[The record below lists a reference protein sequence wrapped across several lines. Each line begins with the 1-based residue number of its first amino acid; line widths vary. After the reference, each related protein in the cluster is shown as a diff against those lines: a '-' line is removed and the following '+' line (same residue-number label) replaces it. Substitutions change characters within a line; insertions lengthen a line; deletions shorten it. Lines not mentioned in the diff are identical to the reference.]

1 MPSFLILLAISIVL
15 SALSYLLRP
24 KIPKPE
30 ARELETPDSKQGKTI
45 PAVFGRQVVS
55 MNVVATYDNQRF
67 IDNND
72 ISFYFLNMIGI
83 ICHGS
88 VDELTDILFED
99 IPVSTA
105 VVSDFFGGF
114 PPSPSVPFDPLIPIT
129 QALNTGVVKAYIA
142 ASQMQGGTDAQGG
155 VVGPMQFYWGDG
167 LNAVDPF
174 VASKM
179 TGFVTTSAS
188 APKWK
193 ELCYV
198 VFGTTPAELTL
209 HHPEGSVFNFYWAAN
224 TGRLPEV
231 AFLIKRYPHSIQ
243 DTMPGCS
250 DLIDIS
256 GDANP
261 IECIY
266 DIMTNTI
273 WGMGVAGTQFNI
285 VRWQEAAGTCRD
297 EDLGIS
303 FTLFEQNSAEDTVE
317 EILRHIDAEIYNDP
331 QTGLLEIKLI
341 RGDYVVADIAIVTE
355 QNSRD
360 MSFEPSS
367 WSEIITEIVV
377 NYKEFVDTGV
387 PAAGQWIGFSEGG
400 SARAQNI
407 AAASAIGEIRS
418 KDVDYPMY
426 TRAVLAQ
433 RKADQLIQA
442 LSRPLAR
449 ATWKMSRRGF
459 ALAPGSVVNIIW
471 PNYGI
476 ANAIMR
482 VISVDYGNM
491 LDGTMSFQAVL
502 DVFGTGDSI
511 ITAPPVG
518 GAPGGGGA
526 PLIPAGWGL
535 SYGQLY
541 GGQITTTGYGHN
553 YGQDYGRS

>member
-1 MPSFLILLAISIVL
+1 MPGFLVLLAISIVL

-30 ARELETPDSKQGKTI
+30 ERELETPDSKQGKTI
-45 PAVFGRQVVS
+45 PVVFGRQVIS
-55 MNVVATYDNQRF
+55 INVVATYDNQRY
-67 IDNND
+67 DGPNNT
-72 ISFYFLNMIGI
+72 SHYFLNMIGI
-83 ICHGS
+83 LCHGT
-88 VDELTDILFED
+88 VDELTDILFDD
-99 IPVSTA
+99 IPISTA
-105 VVSDFFGGF
+105 TVLDFGANF
-114 PPSPSVPFDPLIPIT
+114 PPSPTVPFDPLIPVT
-129 QALNTGVVKAYIA
+129 EALNTAGVRAYIA
-142 ASQMQGGTDAQGG
+142 ASDMQGGQFEQGG
-155 VVGPMQFYWGDG
+155 VAGPLQFYWGNG
-167 LNAVDPF
+167 QNAVDPF

-179 TGFVTTSAS
+179 AGFVTQSAS

-198 VFGTTPAELTL
+198 VFGTTPSELLL
-209 HHPEGSVFNFYWAAN
+209 HHPEGSIFQFYWTAN
-224 TGRLPEV
+224 TGRLPEI
-231 AFLIKRYPHSIQ
+231 AFLVKRYPHSIQ
-243 DTMPGCS
+243 DTIAGCS
-250 DLIDIS
+250 DLINIS

-273 WGMGVAGTQFNI
+273 WGMGVAESQFNLT
-285 VRWQEAAGTCRD
+285 RWQEAAGTCRD

-341 RGDYVVADIAIVTE
+341 RGDYVTTDIVIVTE

-360 MSFEPSS
+360 MAFEPSS

-407 AAASAIGEIRS
+407 ASASAVGEIRS

-476 ANAIMR
+476 ASAIMR

-491 LDGTMSFQAVL
+491 LEGTMSFQAVL
-502 DVFGTGDSI
+502 DVFGTGASI
-511 ITAPPVG
+511 ITAPPPG

-526 PLIPAGWGL
+526 PLTQSGWGI
-535 SYGQLY
+535 SYGKLY